1 MLICTTYD
9 ANVGVIFIEIGN
21 TFAMWFGER
30 LMSELDVLNM
40 VMCLTNYI
48 YILYEQFICDV
59 YTNANICISLKESTG
74 VGFPIYPLCKC
85 KVILVRYVCSHE
97 CFVNTTKCLI
107 LFFSVKMC
115 FFFFRIFFFIFAC
128 IYLFMLYFI
137 GCM

>member
-48 YILYEQFICDV
+48 YIC
-59 YTNANICISLKESTG
+59 YTSNSNICISLKESTG